1 MKKNNLPIYFAVA
14 VVLGILIGV
23 FFGGNS
29 NGLVSFSKNQ
39 SQEQKIKRLINF
51 IEQDYVDDVNT
62 EDLLDGAIRQM
73 LGKLDPHSVYIP
85 KENQQANIENMQGN
99 FVGIG
104 VQFRMIKDSIAV
116 IQTITGGP
124 SVRAGIKAGDR
135 ILMANEDTL
144 YGKNFRSG
152 IVPKYLKG
160 KPDTEVALQIYRK
173 SKDSLFSVNITRGK
187 VNIKSVD
194 LAYMLNDSVGYIKL
208 DRFARNTYREFKSSL
223 NNLIDDG
230 MTDLVIDLRGNGGG
244 FIDIATRI
252 IDEFLEDDKL
262 MVFTKNN
269 KDQVENYKATE
280 IGSFEKGGIYVLIDE
295 NSASASEIV
304 AGALQDNDKGTII
317 GRRSFGKGLVQIEMG
332 LGDGSAVRLTTARY
346 YTPTGRSIQKPYT
359 KNGDTNYA
367 RDYQNRIANGE
378 LLSKDSIKV
387 VDSLKFKTPK
397 GKIVYGGGGIIPDV
411 FVAID
416 TASYMSNFY
425 FNTINDFAFD
435 YVDNNR
441 AQLSEWTID
450 RFADEFDKDDKIFK
464 QYINTI
470 NSDRKPFFLKEI
482 ENLRIVLEDVSQLNV
497 DSSLPKLKKEE
508 ILKKKKSLKKY
519 LNASIA
525 NVLFGD
531 IGFYRIMHQDDK
543 MLQKVLELESKEE

>member
-62 EDLLDGAIRQM
+62 EDLLDGAIRQI

-116 IQTITGGP
+116 IQTIKGGP
-124 SVRAGIKAGDR
+124 SVSAGIKAGDR

-450 RFADEFDKDDKIFK
+450 NFIDEFDKDDKIFK